1 MHHVIIHQY
10 DPDIHVAGGTEGFIR
25 DLVRHA
31 GPSHRFSLIG
41 VTGAGTGTR
50 KLGRWAQVDIGTDAT
65 VDFMPVARIP
75 AARMIPHTMRLVG
88 GFFRFRPRFECDIVH
103 FHRVETAALCA
114 KVMSCSPYV
123 QFLHGAGQAHHWG
136 GRESFWRFSP
146 TGYDQLERRAVSGSL
161 CTYIMDRR
169 KAETMKKQFPQVRH
183 GENWYDDAIF
193 RPAQADVTSDEP
205 VIGWVG
211 RLEESKDPLLALHV
225 FEALR
230 AGGLRFEAW
239 MAGDGPLRGLVENEV
254 QMRGLDNVRLAGL
267 LTADDLADRL
277 RGTMVCLATSRWE
290 GIPRALIEALACG
303 VPVVTTDVGDMR
315 YIVRPGAGYVVEQRA
330 ETALASA
337 VEAALEDGPSA
348 ETAASVTQW
357 SVGCAV
363 PRLLGNLEHWRA

>member
-1 MHHVIIHQY
+1 
-10 DPDIHVAGGTEGFIR
+10 
-25 DLVRHA
+25 
-31 GPSHRFSLIG
+31 
-41 VTGAGTGTR
+41 
-50 KLGRWAQVDIGTDAT
+50 
-65 VDFMPVARIP
+65 
-75 AARMIPHTMRLVG
+75 
-88 GFFRFRPRFECDIVH
+88 
-103 FHRVETAALCA
+103 
-114 KVMSCSPYV
+114 
-123 QFLHGAGQAHHWG
+123 
-136 GRESFWRFSP
+136 
-146 TGYDQLERRAVSGSL
+146 
-161 CTYIMDRR
+161 
-169 KAETMKKQFPQVRH
+169 MKTQFPQVRH

-193 RPAQADVTSDEP
+193 RPAQADVTTDEP

-211 RLEESKDPLLALHV
+211 RLEESKDPLLALRV

-277 RGTMVCLATSRWE
+277 RGTTVCLATSRWE

-330 ETALASA
+330 ETALAAA
-337 VEAALEDGPSA
+337 VEASLEDGPSA

-357 SVGCAV
+357 SVSRVV
-363 PRLLGNLEHWRA
+363 PRLLGDLEHQRA